1 MHKFKPFSL
10 NIKGRLHEFDRPQ
23 VMGIINVTPD
33 SFFSGSRTVDEKSI
47 ARRIAQ
53 MITEGVDMIDIGAY
67 SSRPGAEDVTQE
79 EEITRLKR
87 GLGVLRDT
95 APDIM
100 VSVDTFRADVARIA
114 IEEMGADIIN
124 DISGGNLDD
133 RMFETVAELN
143 VPYILMHMR
152 GTPAT
157 MNTLT
162 DYTDVTAG
170 VLKELSEK
178 INRLSLLG
186 ANDIIIDPGF
196 GFSKTIGQNY
206 KLLHDLNVLHLFHR
220 PILVGVSRKSM
231 IYRTLDTIPE
241 DALNGT
247 TVINTVALLNGAAI
261 LRVHDVKEA
270 AEAVRLTQLIINPS

>member
-1 MHKFKPFSL
+1 
-10 NIKGRLHEFDRPQ
+10 
-23 VMGIINVTPD
+23 MGIINVTPD
-33 SFFSGSRTVDEKSI
+33 SFFSGSRSVDEKSI
-47 ARRIAQ
+47 TRRVAQ
-53 MITEGVDMIDIGAY
+53 MVADGVDMIDIGAY
-67 SSRPGAEDVTQE
+67 SSRPGAEEVTPE
-79 EEITRLKR
+79 EEITRLRR
-87 GLGVLRDT
+87 GLEVLRDI
-95 APDIM
+95 APDIL

-170 VLKELSEK
+170 VIKELSEK
-178 INRLSLLG
+178 VNRLSLLG
-186 ANDIIIDPGF
+186 VNDIIIDPGF
-196 GFSKTIGQNY
+196 GFSKTVQQNY
-206 KLLHDLNVLHLFHR
+206 KLLHDLNVLHLFRR

-231 IYRTLDTIPE
+231 IYRTLDTTPE
-241 DALNGT
+241 GALNGT
-247 TVINTVALLNGAAI
+247 TVINTVALLEGAAI
-261 LRVHDVKEA
+261 LRVHDIKEA
-270 AEAVRLTQLIINPS
+270 AEAVRLTQLVINPS

>member
-10 NIKGRLHEFDRPQ
+10 NIKGTLHEFDRPQ

-33 SFFSGSRTVDEKSI
+33 SFFSGSRAIDEKSI
-47 ARRIAQ
+47 ARRVTQ
-53 MITEGVDMIDIGAY
+53 MVADGVDMIDVGAY
-67 SSRPGAEDVTQE
+67 SSRPGAEAITPE
-79 EEITRLKR
+79 EEISRLRYGIK
-87 GLGVLRDT
+87 VLREN
-95 APDIM
+95 APDII

-114 IEEMGADIIN
+114 VEEMGVDIIN

-133 RMFETVAELN
+133 KMFDTVAGLN

-162 DYTDVTAG
+162 GYDDVTSG

-178 INRLSLLG
+178 VDRLSLLG
-186 ANDIIIDPGF
+186 VNDIIIDPGF
-196 GFSKTIGQNY
+196 GFSKTLQQNF
-206 KLLHDLNVLHLFHR
+206 KLLHDFNLLHLFQR

-231 IYRTLDTIPE
+231 IYRTLDTTPE
-241 DALNGT
+241 NALNGT
-247 TVINTVALLNGAAI
+247 TVLNTAALLEGAAI
-261 LRVHDVKEA
+261 LRVHDAKEA
-270 AEAVRLTQLIINPS
+270 VEAVKLTQLITNPS